1 MRRRCARV
9 CVCVL
14 TNEVEQNGNEGEKKK
29 RFEFM
34 TERVKV
40 AQSLCE
46 REKNQ
51 NFFLFRFFRAAT
63 NVVVVGAPSDVVDR
77 GLVWRVISERE
88 RERKREG
95 EGEGVA
101 VEAEERV
108 TREKESRD
116 SRSNRGGQPE
126 ELLRLLRRRG
136 SGWREV
142 RGSSSEREREREL
155 LLLSLSLLSELAPHG
170 PLLSDIVMEAVGGGP
185 ASRPPT

>member
-40 AQSLCE
+40 TQSLCE

-101 VEAEERV
+101 VEAEER
-108 TREKESRD
+108 ESRARKSRETAGRIEAD
-116 SRSNRGGQPE
+116 SRKSCCDCCVEGDPAGGKCGARVQ
-126 ELLRLLRRRG
+126 
-136 SGWREV
+136 
-142 RGSSSEREREREL
+142 RERERESFSS
-155 LLLSLSLLSELAPHG
+155 SLFLF
-170 PLLSDIVMEAVGGGP
+170 
-185 ASRPPT
+185 